1 MHKYNL
7 DNLKPFRSKW
17 QNSKTKLIR
26 VPEIFE
32 DEILTYAHQLDSGIN
47 NPNSL
52 VTEKLKEIV
61 NKIDNQ
67 ESGYKVKYANNLI
80 KDIKQLVNEGKNNG

>member
-17 QNSKTKLIR
+17 QNTKTKLIR

-32 DEILTYAHQLDSGIN
+32 DEILAYAHQLDSKIN
-47 NPNSL
+47 NSNSL

-61 NKIDNQ
+61 NKINNQ
-67 ESGYKVKYANNLI
+67 ESGYKIKYANNLI
-80 KDIKQLVNEGKNNG
+80 KDIKQLISEKNYE

>member
-7 DNLKPFRSKW
+7 NNLTPFKRKW
-17 QNSKTKLIR
+17 QNTPTKLIR

-32 DEILTYAHQLDSGIN
+32 DKILAYAHQLDLEIN
-47 NPNSL
+47 PIDSL
-52 VTEKLKEIV
+52 VTEKLKKIV

-80 KDIKQLVNEGKNNG
+80 RDIKQLINEVNYD

>member
-7 DNLKPFRSKW
+7 DNLKPFKSKW
-17 QNSKTKLIR
+17 QNTPTKLIR
-26 VPEIFE
+26 VPETFE

-47 NPNSL
+47 NSNSL

-67 ESGYKVKYANNLI
+67 ESGYKVKYANHLI
-80 KDIKQLVNEGKNNG
+80 KDIKQLLHEVNYE